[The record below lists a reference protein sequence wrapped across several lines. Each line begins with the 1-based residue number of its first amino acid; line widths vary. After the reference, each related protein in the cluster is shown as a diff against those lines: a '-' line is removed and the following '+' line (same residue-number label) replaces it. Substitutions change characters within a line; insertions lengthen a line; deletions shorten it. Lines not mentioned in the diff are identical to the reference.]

1 MLIILRGKGKVEQMQ
16 ADVPRT
22 GREIKSLLKEEF
34 AFLALQ
40 SKGLFCFIKI
50 NTMKGIK

>member
-16 ADVPRT
+16 EDVLRT

-34 AFLALQ
+34 AFFSFAE
-40 SKGLFCFIKI
+40 
-50 NTMKGIK
+50 